1 MYPSGKTITEVSSY
15 RTRFYRAHFQSREPA
30 HARLCA
36 SLARM
41 CIWWWMGFRTSNKID
56 ADYGG
61 VKQGAIIHAGLGFS
75 LLLSLWELKTINQS
89 IKKAFYEV
97 IELKNPKESPR
108 CTVFWNIY
116 CTKRQTPFL
125 KTYGMLTSQP
135 EEHCWGS
142 VYSFHITHL
151 PAKPVLSP
159 SG

>member
-36 SLARM
+36 SLTRM

-75 LLLSLWELKTINQS
+75 LLLSL
-89 IKKAFYEV
+89 
-97 IELKNPKESPR
+97 
-108 CTVFWNIY
+108 
-116 CTKRQTPFL
+116 
-125 KTYGMLTSQP
+125 
-135 EEHCWGS
+135 
-142 VYSFHITHL
+142 
-151 PAKPVLSP
+151 
-159 SG
+159 